1 VVENML
7 AYILAVLVGTGSVG
21 LYIAA
26 FFFPEIHRKHDFIWS
41 GVGFFYA
48 LTLWIYARQSMGG
61 IVLGQTASVALVGW
75 FAWQTLKLRRQL
87 VPANQQTPLPD
98 TTKIK
103 QQIGLKPT
111 TPPKSKST
119 NPTPSKSPAP
129 QTVVEVKPTIVKQ
142 VVDKPPAP
150 PAVIPAP
157 VVEVKPTVVKQVVN
171 KPPAPPAVIPAPV
184 VEVKPTIVKQVVDTP
199 PAPPAVIPAPMVE
212 VKPTVVKQVVDKP
225 PAPPAVIPAPVV
237 EVKPTVV
244 KQVVDKPP
252 APPAVEEEKAS
263 ITLQLEPPTTAVK
276 PLGQPVKPPA
286 PPERPQQGILAA
298 GAIVEVVA
306 PLEDINKAIDLEVE
320 PLAKP
325 LLQRIEP
332 IDKLIEQLA
341 EELKEE
347 SSSNWE

>member
-1 VVENML
+1 ML

-61 IVLGQTASVALVGW
+61 ILVGQTASVALVGW

-103 QQIGLKPT
+103 QQLGLKPTTLTPT

-119 NPTPSKSPAP
+119 KATPPKSSPAP

-142 VVDKPPAP
+142 IVNTPPA
-150 PAVIPAP
+150 
-157 VVEVKPTVVKQVVN
+157 QM
-171 KPPAPPAVIPAPV
+171 V
-184 VEVKPTIVKQVVDTP
+184 VEVKPTIVKQIVDTP
-199 PAPPAVIPAPMVE
+199 PAPPVVIPAPIE
-212 VKPTVVKQVVDKP
+212 P
-225 PAPPAVIPAPVV
+225 
-237 EVKPTVV
+237 
-244 KQVVDKPP
+244 
-252 APPAVEEEKAS
+252 EEKAS
-263 ITLQLEPPTTAVK
+263 ITLQLEPPATAAK
-276 PLGQPVKPPA
+276 PLGQPVRPPA
-286 PPERPQQGILAA
+286 PSQPPQQGLLAA
-298 GAIVEVVA
+298 GAIDRVAA
-306 PLEDINKAIDLEVE
+306 PLEDINKAIE
-320 PLAKP
+320 PE
-325 LLQRIEP
+325 LQSIES
-332 IDKLIEQLA
+332 IIKSDEDSKD
-341 EELKEE
+341 E

>member
-61 IVLGQTASVALVGW
+61 IVVGQTASVALVGW

-103 QQIGLKPT
+103 QQLGLKPT
-111 TPPKSKST
+111 TPPKSKAT
-119 NPTPSKSPAP
+119 NPTPSKSTAP

-142 VVDKPPAP
+142 IVD
-150 PAVIPAP
+150 
-157 VVEVKPTVVKQVVN
+157 T
-171 KPPAPPAVIPAPV
+171 PPAPPAVIPAPV

-199 PAPPAVIPAPMVE
+199 PAPPAVIPAPVVE

-244 KQVVDKPP
+244 KQVVDTPP
-252 APPAVEEEKAS
+252 APPVVEEEKAS
-263 ITLQLEPPTTAVK
+263 ITLQLEPPATAVK

-298 GAIVEVVA
+298 GAIVEVAA
-306 PLEDINKAIDLEVE
+306 PLEDINKAIDLEVQSLALAK
-320 PLAKP
+320 PLPQQKP

-332 IDKLIEQLA
+332 IDKPTEEPKDESRMEQ
-341 EELKEE
+341 K
-347 SSSNWE
+347 